1 MNRKKNHLIG
11 RVHRNLV
18 DRGMTV
24 AVAESCTGGLLGA
37 ALTERP
43 GSSAYFLG
51 GIQAYAN
58 SVKEQLLGVSHET
71 LLSFGAVSEEAASEM
86 ALGVQR
92 LTGSDWALST
102 TGIAG
107 PDGGSEEKP
116 VGTVWVSVA
125 DSAAVYSHKLL
136 LDGDRSNVRNHTVLE
151 ALSMLLERLS
161 DDEDDL

>member
-71 LLSFGAVSEEAASEM
+71 LLSFGAVSEEVASEM

>member
-1 MNRKKNHLIG
+1 LNRKKNHLIG

-71 LLSFGAVSEEAASEM
+71 LLSFGAVSEEVASEI

>member
-1 MNRKKNHLIG
+1 LNRKKNHLIG

-71 LLSFGAVSEEAASEM
+71 LLSFGAVSEEVASEM

-151 ALSMLLERLS
+151 ALSMLLKRLS

>member
-24 AVAESCTGGLLGA
+24 AVAESCTGGLLGT

-71 LLSFGAVSEEAASEM
+71 LLSFGAVSEEVASEM

-102 TGIAG
+102 TGISG
-107 PDGGSEEKP
+107 PDGGFEEKP

-125 DSAAVYSHKLL
+125 DSAGVYSQKLL

>member
-71 LLSFGAVSEEAASEM
+71 LLSFGAVSEEVASEM

-125 DSAAVYSHKLL
+125 DSAAVYSNKLL

>member
-71 LLSFGAVSEEAASEM
+71 LLSFGAVSEEVASEM

-102 TGIAG
+102 TGIAW

>member
-1 MNRKKNHLIG
+1 LNRKKNHLIG

-24 AVAESCTGGLLGA
+24 AVAESCTGGLLGT

-71 LLSFGAVSEEAASEM
+71 LLSFGAVSEEVASEM

-107 PDGGSEEKP
+107 PDGGSEEKL

>member
-1 MNRKKNHLIG
+1 LNRKKNHLIG

-24 AVAESCTGGLLGA
+24 AVAESCTGGLLGT

-71 LLSFGAVSEEAASEM
+71 LLSFGAVSEEVASEM

>member
-71 LLSFGAVSEEAASEM
+71 LLSFGAVSEEVASEI

>member
-11 RVHRNLV
+11 RVHRNLINS
-18 DRGMTV
+18 GMTV

-71 LLSFGAVSEEAASEM
+71 LLSFGAVSEEVACEM

-125 DSAAVYSHKLL
+125 DSVGVYSQKLSL
-136 LDGDRSNVRNHTVLE
+136 EGDRSNVRNHTVLE

-161 DDEDDL
+161 DDDDDL

>member
-1 MNRKKNHLIG
+1 LNRKKNHLIG

-71 LLSFGAVSEEAASEM
+71 LLSFGAVSEEVASEM

>member
-1 MNRKKNHLIG
+1 MTAELFTVLHDVHAQLIE
-11 RVHRNLV
+11 RHQ
-18 DRGMTV
+18 TV
-24 AVAESCTGGLLGA
+24 SVAESCTGGLLGA

-58 SVKEQLLGVSHET
+58 SVKEELLGVSHET
-71 LLSFGAVSEEAASEM
+71 LLSFGAVSEEVASEM
-86 ALGVQR
+86 ALGIQR

-125 DSAAVYSHKLL
+125 DSVGVYSQKFL
-136 LDGDRSNVRNHTVLE
+136 LDGARPNVRNRTVFE
-151 ALSMLLERLS
+151 ALSILLERLS